1 MQLCKKKEY
10 DSIENILNDINGA
23 NINDVSINY
32 GVHVNEINGLIA
44 VKQNEHYLGENI
56 NGPKY
61 IYDTYHSI
69 RGGGF
74 GLGSLGKFAGLAK
87 GKLAAAKGKL
97 SATKGKLAGLAK
109 GKLAAV
115 KGQVKAHV
123 DEQVSSAKAHV
134 KGQVKGHIASAKA
147 HVGENV
153 ANALGA
159 MNAEQIHKIIDR
171 KLNNEEYITKLYEK
185 LYPKIE
191 DDFAKK

>member
-1 MQLCKKKEY
+1 MNKHHLYNYMQLCKKKEY
-10 DSIENILNDINGA
+10 SSIENILNDINGA
-23 NINDVSINY
+23 NINDMSINY
-32 GVHVNEINGLIA
+32 GVRADEINGLIA

-56 NGPKY
+56 DGPKY

-74 GLGSLGKFAGLAK
+74 GFGSLGKL
-87 GKLAAAKGKL
+87 AKGKL
-97 SATKGKLAGLAK
+97 SAAKGKLAGLAK
-109 GKLAAV
+109 GKIAAV

-147 HVGENV
+147 QVGENV
-153 ANALGA
+153 ANAMGA

-191 DDFAKK
+191 EDFAKK